1 MEVDMTVQSKSIVIY
16 EISKKDKLEIPI
28 QNESVWLSL
37 SQIVKLFDT
46 DKSGISR
53 HIENIYSENELLKRA
68 TVAKIATV
76 QPEGKR
82 KILRKIEYYNL
93 DMIISIGYR
102 VNSKRATQ
110 FRIWATKTLRDYIL
124 KGYAINKNRLI
135 DTGIN
140 ELGRAVALIRQ
151 TLDSKVLSTAE
162 SRGILRVITDYAHS
176 WVMMHKY
183 DEGEV
188 KIAGKTKPKYSLS
201 YDEAL
206 GYVQEL
212 SRNLHS
218 QNAAAKFVGMERDD
232 HGLERIIGSINQTY
246 DGKDVYKT
254 VEEKA
259 AHLLYFVIKDH
270 PLVDGNKR
278 SGSLLFIHYLA
289 ENGLLF
295 RETGERT
302 INDNTIVALALLIS
316 QSHPHDKEIMIHLI
330 TNLMR

>member
-1 MEVDMTVQSKSIVIY
+1 MTTQSKSIVIY
-16 EISKKDKLEIPI
+16 EIVKGKKLEVPI
-28 QNESVWLSL
+28 ENESVWLTQKQMIELFSTSKQNISL
-37 SQIVKLFDT
+37 
-46 DKSGISR
+46 
-53 HIENIYSENELLKRA
+53 HINNIFTEKELKRNSVVKEYLTTA
-68 TVAKIATV
+68 
-76 QPEGKR
+76 PDGKTY
-82 KILRKIEYYNL
+82 KVDYFNL
-93 DMIISIGYR
+93 DVIISVGYR
-102 VNSKRATQ
+102 VKSFRGTQ

-135 DTGIN
+135 DTGID
-140 ELGRAVALIRQ
+140 ELGRAVALIKQ

-183 DEGEV
+183 DEGDV
-188 KIAGKTKPKYSLS
+188 KIAGKTKPKYSLN
-201 YDEAL
+201 YDEAI

-212 SRNLHS
+212 SRTLHS
-218 QNAAAKFVGMERDD
+218 QDAATKFVGMERDD

-246 DGKDVYKT
+246 SGKDVYKT

-270 PLVDGNKR
+270 PLIDGNKR
-278 SGSLLFIHYLA
+278 SGSLLFIHFLA
-289 ENGLLF
+289 MNGLLF